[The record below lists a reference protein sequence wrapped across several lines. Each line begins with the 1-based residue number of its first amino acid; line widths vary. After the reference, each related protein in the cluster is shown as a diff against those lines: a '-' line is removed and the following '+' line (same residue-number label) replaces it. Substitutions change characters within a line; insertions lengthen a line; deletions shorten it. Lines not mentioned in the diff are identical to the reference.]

1 MKKHT
6 LGLWLLTALLATA
19 PARAVIIA
27 GGDGTGNTNA
37 PANDPGWANVG
48 RDSSVPSSVVYLG
61 ANWFLT
67 AYHIENL
74 DNPTSVLLNGST
86 YGVDTSSWH
95 RLSASG
101 FNADLAMFRAT
112 TTVTGLPTLT
122 LSSSPIATGAAVTM
136 IGDGVDRASS
146 LSYWDSA
153 WNPTDSADGVHSGYY
168 WAASTGTKRWGQNLA
183 DGSGML
189 NDGFGTTHY
198 FSTAFD
204 ADGGPNEAQGAL
216 YDSGGGVFFQD
227 GANWELAGIM
237 LAVDGHVSDAAA
249 FGDHTYIAD
258 LAPYHDQIAA
268 IMAIPE
274 PAGVFLAGLGV
285 LCAARMFRRWRS

>member
-6 LGLWLLTALLATA
+6 LGLGLLTALLAAA
-19 PARAVIIA
+19 PGRAVIIA
-27 GGDGTGNTNA
+27 GGDGAGNTNA
-37 PANDPGWANVG
+37 PADDPGWANVG
-48 RDSSVPSSVVYLG
+48 RDSAVPSSVVYLG

-67 AYHIENL
+67 AYHIEVL

-101 FNADLAMFRAT
+101 FNADLAMFRVTNA
-112 TTVTGLPTLT
+112 VTGLPTLT
-122 LSSSPIATGAAVTM
+122 LSSSPLANGAAVTM
-136 IGDGVDRASS
+136 IGDGVNRASS

-168 WAASTGTKRWGQNLA
+168 WAASTGTKRWGQNLV
-183 DGSGML
+183 DGSGRL
-189 NDGFGTTHY
+189 NDGYGTTFY
-198 FSTAFD
+198 FSTTFD

-216 YDSGGGVFFQD
+216 YDSGGGVFSKN
-227 GANWELAGIM
+227 GAIWDLAGIM
-237 LAVDGHVSDAAA
+237 VAVDGNVSDAAA
-249 FGDHTYIAD
+249 FGDHTYMAD
-258 LAPYHDQIAA
+258 LAPYHDQITA

-274 PAGVFLAGLGV
+274 PAGVFMAGLG
-285 LCAARMFRRWRS
+285 LLWAARKVRRWRT